1 MAIYPVLLIA
11 GFFGLL
17 ALAAIGFVH
26 GPHAGVRGGQPGHG
40 GAHGPAGH
48 AHGPSGH
55 APTGAAHGVG
65 GRGPVGGKAAAGSR
79 ASAPSSGARSG
90 STSGDQQ
97 STVAVPPG
105 DFVNGLMRLLP
116 LVSPLNWFSWFV
128 GAGAAGTLC
137 MLAGVKEPL
146 RAGIAVA
153 GAVAFNMAVL
163 KPLWTLIFGF
173 ASKPAA
179 NLEGCLLQEVEA
191 VTAFNTRGEGLIRV
205 IVDGRSEDVLA
216 RLTPEAR
223 ARGERVR
230 RGDQLLVEDVD
241 PHTNRCTVSRTE
253 VI

>member
-17 ALAAIGFVH
+17 VLAAFGFVH
-26 GPHAGVRGGQPGHG
+26 GSHAGVRSGHAGHG
-40 GAHGPAGH
+40 GAHGPG
-48 AHGPSGH
+48 GH
-55 APTGAAHGVG
+55 APGATGHAVG
-65 GRGPVGGKAAAGSR
+65 GRAPVGGKAVPGVRTTAPAAGGQTANSH
-79 ASAPSSGARSG
+79 
-90 STSGDQQ
+90 STTNGDQQ
-97 STVAVPPG
+97 STVALPPG
-105 DFVNGLMRLLP
+105 DFVNGLMRLMP
-116 LVSPLNWFSWFV
+116 LISPLNWFSWFV

-137 MLAGVKEPL
+137 MVAGVKEPL

-191 VTAFNTRGEGLIRV
+191 VTAFNGRGEGLIRV
-205 IVDGRSEDVLA
+205 VVDGRSEDVLA

-230 RGDQLLVEDVD
+230 RGDPLLVEDVD
-241 PHTNRCTVSRTE
+241 PRTNRCTVSRME
-253 VI
+253 LN